1 MPADRV
7 WRGCLL
13 CATPLQYGLFCAGG
27 APEANIV
34 LYQDDGRNVPVQ
46 MRYEG
51 ETFWL
56 TQKDMAELFGVDVR
70 TVSEHLKN
78 IYDSGELVEEA
89 TIRKNRIVRQEG
101 ARKVRRE
108 VVFYNLDA
116 IIAVCYRVNSKRAT
130 KFRQWATGVLRESM
144 PTSPTWD

>member
-1 MPADRV
+1 
-7 WRGCLL
+7 
-13 CATPLQYGLFCAGG
+13 
-27 APEANIV
+27 
-34 LYQDDGRNVPVQ
+34 

-89 TIRKNRIVRQEG
+89 TIRKIRIVRQEG

-116 IIAVCYRVNSKRAT
+116 IIAVGYRVNSKRAT

>member
-1 MPADRV
+1 MPADRA
-7 WRGCLL
+7 WCGCLL
-13 CATPLQYGLFCAGG
+13 CATQVQYGLFCPGG

-34 LYQDDGRNVPVQ
+34 LYQDDGRNVPAP
-46 MRYEG
+46 MRYED

-89 TIRKNRIVRQEG
+89 TIRKIRIVRQEG

-116 IIAVCYRVNSKRAT
+116 IIAVGYRVNSKRAT
-130 KFRQWATGVLRESM
+130 KFRQWATGVLSESM
-144 PTSPTWD
+144 STSPTWD

>member
-1 MPADRV
+1 MPADRA
-7 WRGCLL
+7 WCGCLL
-13 CATPLQYGLFCAGG
+13 CATQVQYGLFCPGG

-34 LYQDDGRNVPVQ
+34 LYQDDGRNVPAP

-56 TQKDMAELFGVDVR
+56 TQKGMAELFGVNVPNISKHLSHVYAEHELEEAS
-70 TVSEHLKN
+70 TVSKME
-78 IYDSGELVEEA
+78 
-89 TIRKNRIVRQEG
+89 IVRQEG

-116 IIAVCYRVNSKRAT
+116 IIAVGYRVNSKRAT